1 MTKNKPTFNTNAQQ
15 LLVIFSFVSLIVSVM
30 GPISAGTDGTGL
42 GLGPILLSLVAIPFA
57 VGIGAMGIAL
67 TIKTDRSIRPKSKKL
82 CQSVKLQ
89 DGYSFSTSLSS
100 LCHSFYCSSPLLPNH
115 PNKRARQAS
124 C

>member
-42 GLGPILLSLVAIPFA
+42 GLGPILLSLVTIPFA

-67 TIKTDRSIRPKSKKL
+67 TIKTDRSIRTKTKKPMPISKTAGL
-82 CQSVKLQ
+82 LL
-89 DGYSFSTSLSS
+89 F
-100 LCHSFYCSSPLLPNH
+100 FYIIVILMPFVLLLVT
-115 PNKRARQAS
+115 AS
-124 C
+124 A